1 MPEQL
6 YFSRYCECF
15 SSGLY
20 CERCNCT
27 NCSNSVGSTD
37 ARQEAVE
44 AVLERNLNAFRPKIA
59 SNNIGRVQF
68 DSRHNKGCHC
78 KKSSCLKKY
87 CECFQAKICCTDIC
101 RCSDCKNLSVTI
113 SRLGHSDPQNHVK
126 SFEMTQVLAT
136 LSMRKQNLTWF
147 SRDVLHAQE

>member
-1 MPEQL
+1 ML
-6 YFSRYCECF
+6 RKSCNCRNSRCLKLYCECF

-68 DSRHNKGCHC
+68 DSRHNKVRLCLIGGC
-78 KKSSCLKKY
+78 
-87 CECFQAKICCTDIC
+87 F
-101 RCSDCKNLSVTI
+101 
-113 SRLGHSDPQNHVK
+113 
-126 SFEMTQVLAT
+126 AT
-136 LSMRKQNLTWF
+136 
-147 SRDVLHAQE
+147 